1 VSRFGVVIPAGP
13 SPQEFDRIVDVMT
26 SLHHFEPGVTRV
38 VIVNDEHTGRDD
50 LMAAAGPLADR
61 TTIIENPRD
70 PAADGW
76 SEGVLVG
83 IASGLQE
90 LVRSE
95 PDLDW
100 VLRMDSDALAIAPF
114 DAAVS
119 ERFASDPTIGMV
131 GTYLHDIDGTPRDF
145 GRTGVPVRRLHMPI
159 SLWKAQRTVKTSL
172 VGIGR
177 QRNRVIDAA
186 RRRGGY
192 QWGEHCQGGAYG
204 LSMAA
209 VRAVADEGWLDCE
222 LWKGSYVSE
231 DLIMSIQ
238 ILALGYR
245 MEGMSSPGEP
255 FAVRHVGLSAPPRAL
270 HDAGYAIVH
279 SLKGNEGRS
288 EDEVREEFRAL
299 RS

>member
-13 SPQEFDRIVDVMT
+13 SPQEFDRIADVMA

-38 VIVNDEHTGRDD
+38 VIVNDEHTGRHD

-61 TTIIENPRD
+61 TTVIENPRD

-90 LVRSE
+90 LLDG

-100 VLRMDSDALAIAPF
+100 ILRMDSDALAIGPF

-119 ERFASDPTIGMV
+119 DRFASDPTIGMV
-131 GTYLHDIDGTPRDF
+131 GTYLYDIDGTPRDF
-145 GRTGVPVRRLHMPI
+145 GRTGVPVRRLHMPV
-159 SLWKAQRTVKTSL
+159 SLWKAQRTAKTSL
-172 VGIGR
+172 FGTGR
-177 QRNRVIDAA
+177 ERKRVIDAA
-186 RRRGGY
+186 RERGYG
-192 QWGEHCQGGAYG
+192 WGEHVQGGAYG
-204 LSMAA
+204 LSIAA
-209 VRAVADEGWLDCE
+209 VRAVAERGWLDCE

-231 DLIMSIQ
+231 DVIMSIQ

-245 MEGMSSPGEP
+245 MEGMVSPGEP
-255 FAVRHVGLSAPPRAL
+255 FAVRHVGLPAPPQEL

-279 SLKGNEGRS
+279 SLKGNEGRT
-288 EDEVREEFRAL
+288 EDEVRAEFRAL
-299 RS
+299 RA

>member
-13 SPQEFDRIVDVMT
+13 SPQEFERIVDVMA

-83 IASGLQE
+83 IAAGLQE
-90 LVRSE
+90 LVTNS

-119 ERFASDPTIGMV
+119 ERFASDPGIGLV
-131 GTYLHDIDGTPRDF
+131 GTYLLDIDGTPRDI
-145 GRTGVPVRRLHMPI
+145 GRAAVPVRRLHMPV

-172 VGIGR
+172 VGVGR
-177 QRNRVIDAA
+177 ERRRVIDAA
-186 RRRGGY
+186 RRHGY
-192 QWGEHCQGGAYG
+192 GWGEHCQGGAYG

-209 VRAVADEGWLDCE
+209 VHAVADAGWLDCA
-222 LWKGSYVSE
+222 LWKGSFVSE

-245 MEGMSSPGEP
+245 IEGMSSPGEP
-255 FAVRHVGLSAPPRAL
+255 FAVRHVGLPAPPRAL

-279 SLKGNEGRS
+279 SLKGNEGLT
-288 EDEVREEFRAL
+288 EDEVRAQFREL
-299 RS
+299 RQ